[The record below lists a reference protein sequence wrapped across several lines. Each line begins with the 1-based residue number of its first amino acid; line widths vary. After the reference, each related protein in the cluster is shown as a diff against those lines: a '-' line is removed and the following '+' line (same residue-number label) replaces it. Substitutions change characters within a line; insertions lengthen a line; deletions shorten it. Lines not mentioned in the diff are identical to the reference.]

1 MPKYWIEAK
10 IIIEK
15 SMEVEASSEDDAYEV
30 FEDNINFPYDDIEY
44 GSINNIT
51 EEKLEGPVVEEIGKL
66 QYANIIE
73 YGHPLG
79 RYYLELEPGM
89 YLGVDN
95 MKGMPNVKAF
105 NSPDDAINWLKVST

>member
-1 MPKYWIEAK
+1 MPKFRIEAR

-15 SMEVEASSEDDAYEV
+15 TIEVEAITLDDVYEV
-30 FEDNINFPYDDIEY
+30 FEDSIDFPYDEIEY
-44 GSINNIT
+44 DSITDIT
-51 EEKLEGPVVEEIGKL
+51 EKLEGPDVEEIGKL

-105 NSPDDAINWLKVST
+105 SSPDDAINWLKVST

>member
-1 MPKYWIEAK
+1 MPKYRIEAR

-15 SMEVEASSEDDAYEV
+15 TIEVEANDKYEAFRA
-30 FEDNINFPYDDIEY
+30 FENSIDFPYDDIEY
-44 GSINNIT
+44 DQIDVISKRL
-51 EEKLEGPVVEEIGKL
+51 EEPNVEEIGKL

-105 NSPDDAINWLKVST
+105 SSPDDAINWLKVST

>member
-1 MPKYWIEAK
+1 MPKYRIEAR

-15 SMEVEASSEDDAYEV
+15 TIEVEANDKYEALRA
-30 FEDNINFPYDDIEY
+30 FENSIDFPYDDIEY
-44 GSINNIT
+44 DQIDVISKRL
-51 EEKLEGPVVEEIGKL
+51 EEPNVEEIGKL

-105 NSPDDAINWLKVST
+105 SSPDDAINWLKVLT

>member
-1 MPKYWIEAK
+1 MSKYRVEAR
-10 IIIEK
+10 IIIK
-15 SMEVEASSEDDAYEV
+15 KTIEVEASCQDDAYEV
-30 FEDNINFPYDDIEY
+30 FEDSIDFPYDDVEY
-44 GSINNIT
+44 DQIINIT
-51 EEKLEGPVVEEIGKL
+51 EEKLEGPVIEEIGKL

-89 YLGVDN
+89 YLGIDN

-105 NSPDDAINWLKVST
+105 GSPEDAINWLKVST